1 MNDYSYKP
9 SRNSKL
15 VSLILIL
22 IGVAHLLLMAGAD
35 SVLTSIQGNLMG
47 RKVITVEIFGEE
59 RGKANTPAP
68 ELKKLPS
75 MEPNRS
81 KDSAKSQR
89 ALLPKAP
96 PAKVDPTSESGSLA
110 PSDLKTPS
118 NEVVPSNNSQVL
130 EADRPSISVDKVELS
145 KQANVSNESIAS
157 DTGNKQAAVQE
168 APDSL
173 KIELPRVGALKA
185 PQNYTFEVFQGEA
198 SEAKSVGRIK
208 FDLEVNNSIYQSRFA
223 IRFSWVTRLI
233 AEDREWI
240 SQGRVDDFG
249 LKPQKVIE
257 QRGKR
262 SPKTIVLDHQTAV
275 GNVADITFPIQA
287 GLQDRTSIIWQFSLL
302 ARSNPEKYARGIE
315 FDFPLLVS
323 SKMVASKW
331 RSKLETINIAGRNI
345 EAIHF
350 VRTDMRDDDVRF
362 EFWLSSELEMSP
374 VKLTISDGKGRK
386 FDVVREKL
394 S

>member
-15 VSLILIL
+15 LSLILIL
-22 IGVAHLLLMAGAD
+22 IGVAHVLLMAGAD

-47 RKVITVEIFGEE
+47 RKVITVEIFGEG
-59 RGKANTPAP
+59 RGKAVVPAT
-68 ELKKLPS
+68 EIKKLPS
-75 MEPNRS
+75 VEPTRS
-81 KDSAKSQR
+81 KDSAKPQR
-89 ALLPKAP
+89 ALPAKAS
-96 PAKVDPTSESGSLA
+96 PAKVETATESGSLV
-110 PSDLKTPS
+110 PTDLKTPS
-118 NEVVPSNNSQVL
+118 NEVVGSESSQVL
-130 EADRPSISVDKVELS
+130 EADRPSITVDKVELS
-145 KQANVSNESIAS
+145 KQAIVSGESVAP

-168 APDSL
+168 ASDSL
-173 KIELPRVGALKA
+173 KIDLPRVGALKS
-185 PQNYTFEVFQGEA
+185 PQNYIFEVFQGEA

-208 FDLEVNNSIYQSRFA
+208 FDLEVNNASYQSRFA
-223 IRFSWVTRLI
+223 IRFNWVTRLI
-233 AEDREWI
+233 AEDREWV

-249 LKPQKVIE
+249 LKPQKIIE

-262 SPKTIVLDHQTAV
+262 SPKTIVLDHDASV
-275 GNVADITFPIQA
+275 GKVADTMFPIQT
-287 GLQDRTSIIWQFSLL
+287 GLQDRTSIIWQFGLL
-302 ARSNPEKYARGIE
+302 ARSNPEKYARGVE

-331 RSKLETINIAGRNI
+331 RSKLETINIGGRNI

-362 EFWLSSELEMSP
+362 EFWLSSELDMSP